1 MNIELPV
8 EAFTELM
15 ELTPLLGGERA
26 IWIEEDHGLRLF
38 IHSTE
43 RDTRYELSSVWDD
56 DELRWDVHKVEEWS
70 EKSEWKRK
78 NVTALGQPHR
88 GYKHFDDALEVLI
101 EGVEEDH
108 Q

>member
-1 MNIELPV
+1 MEIELPV

-26 IWIEEDHGLRLF
+26 IWIEEDYGLNLK

-43 RDTRYELSSVWDD
+43 RDTRYRLSEVYDD
-56 DELRWDVHKVEEWS
+56 DQRKWDVHRVEDWS
-70 EKSEWKRK
+70 EKDEDERK
-78 NVTALGQPHR
+78 LVESVGDFD

-108 Q
+108 